1 MICIVY
7 TKKVYTNFGD
17 EMKVEM
23 LIRQVRENRDIS
35 LSELSR
41 RTNIAKSH
49 LSNIERNIKEPTI
62 SVLVKI
68 SLALEVDIKELY
80 KVKE

>member
-1 MICIVY
+1 
-7 TKKVYTNFGD
+7 
-17 EMKVEM
+17 MKVEM
-23 LIRQVRENRDIS
+23 LIRQVRESKDIS
-35 LSELSR
+35 LSELAI

-49 LSNIERNIKEPTI
+49 LSNIERNLKEPTI

-68 SLALEVDIKELY
+68 SLALKVDIKELY